1 MRRIH
6 DGFSPRQFVSD
17 EVWEAEILEDE
28 VYEAWVDES
37 FESTERQERRQ
48 LDLALASTGAIV
60 VAFTILAA
68 MWGTVDHGMM
78 MGADMS
84 PGSTVSI
91 SWGDSIFMP
100 RDPDCVDPQN
110 GQDYPEYGI
119 GYEPSLAI
127 DGHGNMF
134 ITAHKDLRWSSPDG
148 GLANPLGGDPHV
160 WPDGSCIA
168 DYMTSWDYLASWFW
182 ISNDNGTTWGPGD
195 GFQETPGTVFDAWA
209 TNGATGSACHGD
221 EGDIAVDAMDRIYYL
236 DTYLEDNWIHVFSD
250 GGQNLES
257 GFCDRQST
265 MAGDDR
271 PWIQAQN
278 NGIVHYLGNSGV
290 SVQDCENGAARYW
303 YYRSDDG
310 GQQWSQC
317 YSMPGGWST
326 IAPER
331 SGDYVFVAQEN
342 QDSAT
347 GHVHVRVSDDTGLTW
362 GEPINVGPRNGNPPE
377 GYPLVETNGLGTV
390 AVVWA
395 DCPEGPTGPWDVRIA
410 MSYDRGTTWESWEI
424 TPPDWDGITMY
435 PFVSINED
443 NVTLVSF
450 YGIPFNN
457 TAEGQYVAG
466 QEWYLYSG
474 AVREPHENDTFQ
486 FEIAALNP
494 DGTPEALHTVTQY
507 EEDEGDVH
515 ALHDFFE
522 TVFSPDGS
530 WVGIAYQVNIGEH
543 PFEDNEEQRYIKFV
557 RGDLNV

>member
-1 MRRIH
+1 MSEEI
-6 DGFSPRQFVSD
+6 
-17 EVWEAEILEDE
+17 WEAELLDSVVVGDWIDE
-28 VYEAWVDES
+28 PSDSV
-37 FESTERQERRQ
+37 ERREIRQ
-48 LDLALASTGAIV
+48 LDIALASTGAIV
-60 VAFTILAA
+60 VAFTIFAA
-68 MWGTVDHGMM
+68 MWGTVSDHMM
-78 MGADMS
+78 SGINSND
-84 PGSTVSI
+84 PGSPVDI
-91 SWGDSIFMP
+91 EWGDSIFMP
-100 RDPDCVDPQN
+100 RDEDCIDTSN
-110 GQDYPEYGI
+110 GQDLPTYGI

-148 GLANPLGGDPHV
+148 GLANPLGGDPHI

-168 DYMTSWDYLASWFW
+168 DYMTSWDYLASRFW
-182 ISNDNGTTWGPGD
+182 VSNDNGTTWGPGD
-195 GFQETPGTVFDAWA
+195 GFQETPGTVLDAWA

-221 EGDIAVDAMDRIYYL
+221 EGDIAVDNMDRIYYL

-250 GGQNLES
+250 GGQTLES

-342 QDSAT
+342 QDSNT
-347 GHVHVRVSDDTGLTW
+347 GYVHVRVSDDTGLTW
-362 GEPINVGPRNGNPPE
+362 GDPITVGPRNGNPPE

-395 DCPEGPTGPWDVRIA
+395 DCPDGPTGPWDVRIA
-410 MSYDRGTTWESWEI
+410 MSYDRGETWESWEI
-424 TPPDWDGITMY
+424 TPPEWDGLTMY
-435 PFVSINED
+435 PFVSISED
-443 NVTLVSF
+443 NITLVSF
-450 YGIPFNN
+450 YGVPFNN

-474 AVREPHENDTFQ
+474 ALREPHENDTFE
-486 FEIAALNP
+486 FEIAALND
-494 DGTPEALHTVTQY
+494 DGTPEVLHTVTQY
-507 EEDEGDVH
+507 EEENGDVH

-557 RGDLNV
+557 RGDLDV

>member
-1 MRRIH
+1 M
-6 DGFSPRQFVSD
+6 SD
-17 EVWEAEILEDE
+17 DIWEAEILEAE
-28 VYEAWVDES
+28 VYEEWIEEPLES
-37 FESTERQERRQ
+37 IERREKRQ
-48 LDLALASTGAIV
+48 LDIALASTGAIV
-60 VAFTILAA
+60 IAFTVFAA
-68 MWGTVDHGMM
+68 MWGSVGEHMM
-78 MGADMS
+78 ATAGT
-84 PGSTVSI
+84 GSGSSVEI

-100 RDPDCVDPQN
+100 RDPECIDPTN
-110 GQDYPEYGI
+110 GQDLPEYGI

-134 ITAHKDLRWSSPDG
+134 ITAHKDLSWSSPDG
-148 GLANPLGGDPHV
+148 GLTNPLQGEPHI
-160 WPDGSCIA
+160 WPDGACI
-168 DYMTSWDYLASWFW
+168 DGYMTSWDYLASWFW
-182 ISNDNGTTWGPGD
+182 ISNDNGSTWGPGA
-195 GFQETPGTVFDAWA
+195 GFDPTPGTFIEGGF
-209 TNGATGSACHGD
+209 TGGGSGSACHGD

-236 DTYLEDNWIHVFSD
+236 DTYLEDNWIHILSD
-250 GGQNLES
+250 GGQTLES
-257 GFCDRQST
+257 DLCDRQTT

-290 SVQDCENGAARYW
+290 SVPACENGQGRYW

-317 YSMPGGWST
+317 YAMPGGWST

-331 SGDYVFVAQEN
+331 TGNHVFIAQEN
-342 QDSAT
+342 QDSNT
-347 GHVHVRVSDDTGLTW
+347 GYVHVRISNDTGLTW
-362 GEPINVGPRNGNPPE
+362 SEPIDVGPRNGNPPE
-377 GYPLVETNGLGTV
+377 GYPLVETNGQGTV

-395 DCPEGPTGPWDVRIA
+395 DCPDGPTGPWDIRLA
-410 MSYDRGTTWESWEI
+410 MSYDRGATWESWEI
-424 TPPDWDGITMY
+424 TPQDWDGITMY
-435 PFVSINED
+435 PFVSISED

-486 FEIAALNP
+486 FEIAAINA
-494 DGTPEALHTVTQY
+494 DGTPEVLHTVTQY
-507 EEDEGDVH
+507 EEDNGDVH

-522 TVFSPDGS
+522 SVFSPDGS
-530 WVGIAYQVNIGEH
+530 WVGIAYQQNIGLH

-557 RGDLNV
+557 RGDLDV

>member
-134 ITAHKDLRWSSPDG
+134 ITAHKELRWSSPDG

-182 ISNDNGTTWGPGD
+182 VSNDNGSTWGIAD

-250 GGQNLES
+250 G
-257 GFCDRQST
+257 
-265 MAGDDR
+265 
-271 PWIQAQN
+271 
-278 NGIVHYLGNSGV
+278 
-290 SVQDCENGAARYW
+290 
-303 YYRSDDG
+303 
-310 GQQWSQC
+310 
-317 YSMPGGWST
+317 
-326 IAPER
+326 
-331 SGDYVFVAQEN
+331 
-342 QDSAT
+342 
-347 GHVHVRVSDDTGLTW
+347 
-362 GEPINVGPRNGNPPE
+362 
-377 GYPLVETNGLGTV
+377 
-390 AVVWA
+390 
-395 DCPEGPTGPWDVRIA
+395 
-410 MSYDRGTTWESWEI
+410 
-424 TPPDWDGITMY
+424 
-435 PFVSINED
+435 
-443 NVTLVSF
+443 
-450 YGIPFNN
+450 
-457 TAEGQYVAG
+457 
-466 QEWYLYSG
+466 
-474 AVREPHENDTFQ
+474 
-486 FEIAALNP
+486 
-494 DGTPEALHTVTQY
+494 
-507 EEDEGDVH
+507 
-515 ALHDFFE
+515 
-522 TVFSPDGS
+522 
-530 WVGIAYQVNIGEH
+530 
-543 PFEDNEEQRYIKFV
+543 
-557 RGDLNV
+557 